1 MKDNLKK
8 EFYLNPDVC
17 DAAKKLLGKFLC
29 VRSDNHLKTGM
40 ITETEA
46 YEGVTDR
53 ASHAFNN
60 RRTKRTQ
67 TIYMDGGVAYV
78 YLCYGIHYLFNVV
91 TNVKDVPH
99 AVLIRSVVPVNSLE
113 AQALHPIDFS
123 VNGPGKVTKYLGI
136 QKKHN
141 GISLTGNSVFIYDNG
156 IIVSDEHI
164 ITSPRIGVDYAGE
177 DALLPY
183 RFFLKKEFVTH
194 LFIEN
199 EICTGRFK
207 KG

>member
-1 MKDNLKK
+1 MKNKLKK

-17 DAAKKLLGKFLC
+17 DTAKKLLGKFLC
-29 VRSDNHLKTGM
+29 VRSGNHLTAGM

-53 ASHAFNN
+53 ASHAYDNK
-60 RRTKRTQ
+60 RTKRTE
-67 TIYMDGGVAYV
+67 TMYMDGGVAYV

-99 AVLIRSVVPVNSLE
+99 AVLIRSVLPVDNFE
-113 AQALHPIDFS
+113 DQKKKPFDFS
-123 VNGPGKVTKYLGI
+123 VNGPGKVSKFMGI
-136 QKKHN
+136 GKEHD
-141 GISLTGNSVFIYDNG
+141 GISLSGDSVFIDDSG
-156 IIVSDEHI
+156 IIISDENI
-164 ITSPRIGVDYAGE
+164 ITSARIGVDYAGE

-199 EICTGRFK
+199 EICTGSFK